1 MERKAI
7 SLQAAE
13 IKFSGDAMLFE
24 GYASVFNGVD
34 TYGDTIQPGA
44 YKKTLRKRERP
55 VRMRWNHFGPI
66 IGKWNEIV
74 EDDKGLSVSG
84 ELTPGHRTAED
95 VYASM
100 KHGSIDGLSIGY
112 VPVKIENQA
121 DGKRLLK
128 EIHLVEISVVEEP
141 ADLAAKIA
149 DVKAA
154 LDAVQSLKEIEELL
168 REAAGFSRADATALV
183 SRIKA
188 LVQSDSGQK
197 EAAVIADLIRRVK
210 VA

>member
-100 KHGSIDGLSIGY
+100 KHGSVDGLSIGY
-112 VPVKIENQA
+112 FPVKIENLA

-128 EIHLVEISVVEEP
+128 EVHLVEISVVEEP

-188 LVQSDSGQK
+188 LVQSDSGPK